1 MKAHATPESVMKI
14 NGKSFYFASQFFG
27 KKQMLIISKLY
38 SICRHIDDCAD
49 ELAPE
54 ESKIAL
60 NDIER
65 EIESININSPTKTI
79 FTSSLLELYQNG
91 VKEQH
96 LKTLISGARFDV
108 DQERIKTRKDL
119 IIYAYKVAGVV
130 GLMLSPLLGV
140 KSPNAA
146 SHAID
151 LGIGMQ
157 LTNICRDVL
166 EDAQNGRLYLPM
178 DEIKEAQIH
187 FSELKSRGATP
198 VKLKKIIQRYLDI
211 ADQYYDS
218 GLKGLSYIPIRSRF
232 AALSAAY
239 IYRGIGEKIRRND
252 YEVLSGRTSL
262 NLPQRIQAT
271 LKSFGYL
278 LTPFFWRPSPHR
290 SELHI
295 EISEILETPS
305 GALA

>member
-1 MKAHATPESVMKI
+1 MKAQTTPETIMKI

-27 KKQMLIISKLY
+27 KKQMRIISKLY
-38 SICRHIDDCAD
+38 SICRYIDDCAD

-54 ESKIAL
+54 ESKKAL
-60 NDIER
+60 DDFER
-65 EIESININSPTKTI
+65 ELASIYDNTSKTTNTRKTLIE
-79 FTSSLLELYQNG
+79 LAQNG
-91 VKEQH
+91 VKKQH
-96 LKTLISGARFDV
+96 LTTLISGARFDV
-108 DQERIKTRKDL
+108 NQEKIEKQKDL

-140 KSPNAA
+140 KSPRAA
-146 SHAID
+146 AHAID

-166 EDAQNGRLYLPM
+166 EDARNGRLYLPM
-178 DEIKEAQIH
+178 DEIKEAQIN
-187 FSELKSRGATP
+187 FSELERRGATP
-198 VKLKKIIQRYLDI
+198 ARLKTIVKRYLDI

-239 IYRGIGEKIRRND
+239 IYRAIGEKIRRND

-262 NLPQRIQAT
+262 SLAQRILAT

-290 SELHI
+290 NELHV
-295 EISEILETPS
+295 EIAEILDAPS